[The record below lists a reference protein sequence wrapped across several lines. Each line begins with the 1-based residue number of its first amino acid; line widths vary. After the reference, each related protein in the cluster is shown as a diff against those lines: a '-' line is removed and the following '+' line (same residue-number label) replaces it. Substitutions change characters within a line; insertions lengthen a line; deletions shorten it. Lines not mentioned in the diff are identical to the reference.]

1 MQKLSV
7 SQLSDL
13 SGKTRETCAKRLKNA
28 ALVAAPGP
36 RNAQLYESD
45 KALAA
50 IYGAVEGGDQ
60 GALMRAKVADLEA
73 ATTIKNLRI
82 AVERGHLIP
91 GEIVEKVWC
100 GFTTAAR
107 AKLLSLPYRL
117 ASTCHSKPDFAVI
130 ESAARALIYES
141 LEELHAYDPADYL
154 KEALP
159 DWPDELAE

>member
-13 SGKTRETCAKRLKNA
+13 SGKTRETCAKRLA
-28 ALVAAPGP
+28 GLTPESGP
-36 RNAQLYESD
+36 RGALLYHSD
-45 KALAA
+45 AALAA
-50 IYGAVEGGDQ
+50 IYEVSEGGDQ

-91 GEIVEKVWC
+91 GEIVERVWC

-107 AKLLSLPYRL
+107 AKLLSMPYRI
-117 ASTCHSKPDFAVI
+117 ASACHSKPDFAAI
-130 ESAARALIYES
+130 ENTARTLVYEALDEI
-141 LEELHAYDPADYL
+141 HAYDPSDYL
-154 KEALP
+154 GESLP
-159 DWPDELAE
+159 DWPDAPE

>member
-13 SGKTRETCAKRLKNA
+13 SGKTRETVAKRLKA
-28 ALVAAPGP
+28 AGLPAEPGP

-45 KALAA
+45 NALSA
-50 IYGAVEGGDQ
+50 IFEAPQSDQ

-91 GEIVEKVWC
+91 ADVVERVWA

-107 AKLLSLPYRL
+107 ARLLGLPNRL
-117 ASTCHSKPDFAVI
+117 AASCAEQSALVI
-130 ESAARALIYES
+130 DQCATEIVYEALS
-141 LEELHAYDPADYL
+141 ELSAYDPADY
-154 KEALP
+154 A
-159 DWPDELAE
+159 

>member
-13 SGKTRETCAKRLKNA
+13 SGKTRETVAKRLKA
-28 ALVAAPGP
+28 AGLPAEPGP

-45 KALAA
+45 NALSA
-50 IYGAVEGGDQ
+50 IFEAPQSDQ

-91 GEIVEKVWC
+91 GEIVERVWC

-107 AKLLSLPYRL
+107 AKLLSMPYRI
-117 ASTCHSKPDFAVI
+117 ASACHSKPDFAAI
-130 ESAARALIYES
+130 ENTARTLIYEA
-141 LEELHAYDPADYL
+141 LDEIHAYDPSDYL
-154 KEALP
+154 GESLP
-159 DWPDELAE
+159 DWPDAPE